1 MASLQRLVISVL
13 LILTVT
19 FVFFSQVTEAAKGPK
34 ITHKVLPTLS
44 CKLCG

>member
-19 FVFFSQVTEAAKGPK
+19 FVFFAQATEATKGPK
-34 ITHKVLPTLS
+34 ITHKVFAIFWH
-44 CKLCG
+44 G